1 MEYISKISGSSD
13 RKGSIIEILSQ
24 LGASFQVQQFE
35 DVENIVVSFHPS
47 DKRLVIG
54 AHWDADEGS
63 DGANDNA
70 SGCSVLLQV
79 IEAVLAEPAFGKS
92 VDFVFFGEEEKGGIG
107 ASRYIE
113 SVGKENISAMINAD
127 VCGFGDH
134 ILLSDKGNLSNPLF
148 FGLMDEALLKKH
160 NVQLPG
166 FLPQGDDCIFEW
178 GGIPS
183 VSICTAEDDAVAVFA
198 EIGRKIA
205 TEQPITEADQEA
217 LMGLDVVKT
226 MHGGD
231 FDDISYL
238 SGEAVKM
245 VADYLSDGLRNG

>member
-1 MEYISKISGSSD
+1 MKYIRKISGSSD
-13 RKGSIIEILSQ
+13 RKGSIMAILSQ
-24 LGASFQVQQFE
+24 LGASFQVQHFE
-35 DVENIVVSFHPS
+35 DVENIVVSFNPG

-70 SGCSVLLQV
+70 SGCSVLLHV
-79 IEAVLAEPAFGKS
+79 IEAVLSEPAFGKS
-92 VDFVFFGEEEKGGIG
+92 VDFVFFGEEEKGGVG

-134 ILLSDKGNLSNPLF
+134 VLLSDKGNLSNPLF
-148 FGLMDEALLKKH
+148 CGLMDEALLKKH

-183 VSICTAEDDAVAVFA
+183 VSICTAEGDAVAVFA

-238 SGEAVKM
+238 TGEAVKM